1 MPACFLFESSLNPCP
16 IFHVRNLPADLS
28 LLVPS
33 QFDPDFQTP
42 LILGESLDLSDSEES
57 QFVGAFSDGLWAKS
71 EPILSM
77 SAFQKPVA
85 GAIIDYGSTRSL
97 QDAASYSNYGQSPYV
112 TTPMVPSPMADQ
124 ASQISDCVPYLPNE
138 YASSY
143 EESQSPMLG
152 TRHRQLPEIVTY
164 SPQRGSEGT
173 RVMVQIQCPYDL
185 HASSYAALYVVF
197 GSKKCESLPHFLG
210 FQGSAFQYGLSA
222 DVPAFLSTG
231 SPSFAVPLSVLM
243 ETQDDCPA
251 TSLQVGVYTYEQVSH
266 PSPSADSRK
275 RKFSYSDV
283 PAAPAKRHNGSV
295 IPKVEHHEGYHSRSV
310 SASYSPYLQ
319 PLPAMAGFVAP
330 YHAAS
335 SPQTGSGQY
344 SSVSA
349 TPQPALRVP
358 SPITPSWSPSFVSV
372 SNDARNTGLALTHGI
387 PQHKGPTQRG
397 TSNPTL
403 IRTSTIQTHS
413 MPHNPAFNPYAIYP
427 TKAILKLN
435 GDLDTM
441 TQGWSKEER
450 TSQRRLVQFTR
461 SQTGSTIQGEFKA
474 VTPED
479 RAPSSICISCILW
492 EDKNECYVTSVD
504 TIYLL
509 ESLVAVRFTVE
520 EKNRIRRNLEGFRPL
535 TVSKAKV
542 DSEEFFKV
550 IMGFPAPK
558 PRNIEKDVK
567 VFPWKVL
574 SHALKKIIG
583 KYSASYSST
592 AGALPTPM
600 TTAYTSHASHGTGSD
615 SGTEPHTAN
624 SPQSISDA
632 GAGNT
637 YTSMP
642 VQTYSQ
648 ADHSASHLSSAPDLR
663 SMIAVTQPYTS
674 VGGYSYPAMCHPQN
688 AHGLAAPAPRS
699 SWEMHPLGPSA
710 PHTGAPGNGGCYTY
724 LDPVY
729 NMHDTA
735 HGGH

>member
-1 MPACFLFESSLNPCP
+1 
-16 IFHVRNLPADLS
+16 
-28 LLVPS
+28 
-33 QFDPDFQTP
+33 
-42 LILGESLDLSDSEES
+42 
-57 QFVGAFSDGLWAKS
+57 
-71 EPILSM
+71 
-77 SAFQKPVA
+77 
-85 GAIIDYGSTRSL
+85 
-97 QDAASYSNYGQSPYV
+97 
-112 TTPMVPSPMADQ
+112 MVPSPMADQ

-143 EESQSPMLG
+143 EESQSPMMG
-152 TRHRQLPEIVTY
+152 ARHPQLPEIVTY

-231 SPSFAVPLSVLM
+231 SPSFAVPLSVTM
-243 ETQDDCPA
+243 ETQDDSPA

-266 PSPSADSRK
+266 PSPPADSRK
-275 RKFSYSDV
+275 RKFSSYSDI

-295 IPKVEHHEGYHSRSV
+295 IPKVEHHDGYHSRSV

-349 TPQPALRVP
+349 TSQPALRVP
-358 SPITPSWSPSFVSV
+358 SPITPAWSPSFVSV
-372 SNDARNTGLALTHGI
+372 SNDGRNGGLALTHG
-387 PQHKGPTQRG
+387 PQHKAPAQRG

-403 IRTSTIQTHS
+403 IRTSTMQTHS
-413 MPHNPAFNPYAIYP
+413 MPHNSAFNPYAIYP

-450 TSQRRLVQFTR
+450 TCQRRLVQFTR
-461 SQTGSTIQGEFKA
+461 SQTGSTILGEFKA

-479 RAPSSICISCILW
+479 RAPSSICISCISW
-492 EDKNECYVTSVD
+492 ADKNECYVTSVD

-574 SHALKKIIG
+574 GHALKKIIG
-583 KYSASYSST
+583 KYVSFWN
-592 AGALPTPM
+592 P
-600 TTAYTSHASHGTGSD
+600 
-615 SGTEPHTAN
+615 
-624 SPQSISDA
+624 
-632 GAGNT
+632 
-637 YTSMP
+637 
-642 VQTYSQ
+642 
-648 ADHSASHLSSAPDLR
+648 
-663 SMIAVTQPYTS
+663 
-674 VGGYSYPAMCHPQN
+674 PAHRDRLLT
-688 AHGLAAPAPRS
+688 HV
-699 SWEMHPLGPSA
+699 
-710 PHTGAPGNGGCYTY
+710 YY
-724 LDPVY
+724 LVC
-729 NMHDTA
+729 
-735 HGGH
+735 

>member
-1 MPACFLFESSLNPCP
+1 MSRS
-16 IFHVRNLPADLS
+16 
-28 LLVPS
+28 
-33 QFDPDFQTP
+33 FDPDFQTP

-77 SAFQKPVA
+77 STFQKPGA
-85 GAIIDYGSTRSL
+85 GAILDYGSTRSL
-97 QDAASYSNYGQSPYV
+97 HDAASYSNYGQSPYV

-143 EESQSPMLG
+143 EESQSPMMG
-152 TRHRQLPEIVTY
+152 TRQRQLPEIVTY

-185 HASSYAALYVVF
+185 HDSTYAALYLVF
-197 GSKKCESLPHFLG
+197 GAKKCESLPHFLG

-231 SPSFAVPLSVLM
+231 SPSLAVPISVSM

-251 TSLQVGVYTYEQVSH
+251 ISLQVGVFTYEQLPH
-266 PSPSADSRK
+266 PSSAGDSRK
-275 RKFSYSDV
+275 RKFSSYSDV
-283 PAAPAKRHNGSV
+283 TVAPSAKRHNGPV

-330 YHAAS
+330 YHSAP
-335 SPQTGSGQY
+335 SPQTGAVHY

-349 TPQPALRVP
+349 TPQPALRAP
-358 SPITPSWSPSFVSV
+358 SPLTPAWSPSYVSV
-372 SNDARNTGLALTHGI
+372 SSDGRNAGLAMSHGV
-387 PQHKGPTQRG
+387 PQNKGPSQRG
-397 TSNPTL
+397 QSTPTL
-403 IRTSTIQTHS
+403 IRTSTIQTNTMS
-413 MPHNPAFNPYAIYP
+413 HNAAFNPYAMYP
-427 TKAILKLN
+427 TKAMLKLN

-441 TQGWSKEER
+441 TQSWSKEER
-450 TSQRRLVQFTR
+450 ACQRRLVQFTR
-461 SQTGSTIQGEFKA
+461 SQTGSTILGEFKA

-479 RAPSSICISCILW
+479 RAPSSICISCICW
-492 EDKNECYVTSVD
+492 EDKDECYVTSVD

-535 TVSKAKV
+535 TVSKAKA
-542 DSEEFFKV
+542 DSEEFFKL

-600 TTAYTSHASHGTGSD
+600 ATNYTSHGTGSD
-615 SGTEPHTAN
+615 SGTEPHGAN
-624 SPQSISDA
+624 SPQSISDT

-642 VQTYSQ
+642 IQ
-648 ADHSASHLSSAPDLR
+648 AYPQANHPTSHMSSAPDLR
-663 SMIAVTQPYTS
+663 TIAAVTQPYTS
-674 VGGYSYPAMCHPQN
+674 VGSYSYPAICHPQS
-688 AHGLAAPAPRS
+688 AHAMAASAPRPA
-699 SWEMHPLGPSA
+699 WDMHPLGNGG
-710 PHTGAPGNGGCYTY
+710 PHTGAPGNGACYSY

-729 NMHDTA
+729 SMPDPA
-735 HGGH
+735 HGH

>member
-1 MPACFLFESSLNPCP
+1 
-16 IFHVRNLPADLS
+16 
-28 LLVPS
+28 
-33 QFDPDFQTP
+33 
-42 LILGESLDLSDSEES
+42 
-57 QFVGAFSDGLWAKS
+57 
-71 EPILSM
+71 M

-85 GAIIDYGSTRSL
+85 GAILDYGSTRSL
-97 QDAASYSNYGQSPYV
+97 HDAASYSNYGQSPYV
-112 TTPMVPSPMADQ
+112 TTPMVPSPMAADQ

-152 TRHRQLPEIVTY
+152 ARHRQLPEIVTY

-243 ETQDDCPA
+243 ETQDDSPA
-251 TSLQVGVYTYEQVSH
+251 TSLQVGVYTYEQAAH

-275 RKFSYSDV
+275 RKFSSYSDV

-344 SSVSA
+344 SSSA

-358 SPITPSWSPSFVSV
+358 SPITPAWSPSFVSV
-372 SNDARNTGLALTHGI
+372 SNDGRNSGLALTHGVA
-387 PQHKGPTQRG
+387 QHKGPTQRG
-397 TSNPTL
+397 SSNPTL

-413 MPHNPAFNPYAIYP
+413 MPHNPAFNPYAMYP
-427 TKAILKLN
+427 TKAVLKLN
-435 GDLDTM
+435 GDLDSM

-461 SQTGSTIQGEFKA
+461 SQTGSTILGEFKA

-492 EDKNECYVTSVD
+492 EEKNECYVTSVD

-509 ESLVAVRFTVE
+509 ESLVA
-520 EKNRIRRNLEGFRPL
+520 
-535 TVSKAKV
+535 AKV

-600 TTAYTSHASHGTGSD
+600 TTTYTSHASHPSLGTGSD

-632 GAGNT
+632 GASNT
-637 YTSMP
+637 YTGMP

-648 ADHSASHLSSAPDLR
+648 ADHSASHMSSAPELR
-663 SMIAVTQPYTS
+663 SMTAASQPYTS
-674 VGGYSYPAMCHPQN
+674 VGAYSYPAMCHPQSAN
-688 AHGLAAPAPRS
+688 GLPATAPRA
-699 SWEMHPLGPSA
+699 SWDMQPLGPNA
-710 PHTGAPGNGGCYTY
+710 PHTGAPGNGTCYTY

-729 NMHDTA
+729 SMHDSA